1 MAGSAVIGALRVSLG
16 LDTGAFTEGLNN
28 ATAQLG
34 KVGKQLTGIGKSLS
48 LKVTAPLALAGG
60 LILKTAGD
68 FEASMNRVGAAL
80 GASSDEMARLSDL
93 ARDLGKSTVFSAV
106 EAADAIEML
115 AKNGVSTADILGGA
129 LAASLD
135 LAAASGSDLAG
146 AADLATDVMLNFNK
160 GVADLGGV
168 VDGVSGVLLAS
179 KFGFDDYRLA
189 LAQAGGVAGGLGV
202 TLDDFNAVIAATSA
216 RFASGSDAGTA
227 FKTFL
232 QRLVPQSKAAASAMQ
247 ELGLEFFNAD
257 GSMKSMA
264 EVAQELQDALSDLS
278 DEDKSAALTKIFG
291 TDALRTAIGLMEA
304 GASGVRDLD
313 AAISSASAAEQAAA
327 RTNGWAGALE
337 ELGGAFDELKLA
349 IAESGL
355 LEMATSFVRVLTDII
370 DRMSEANPGVLQFG
384 VIFGGLAAAFGPV
397 LVALGL
403 AATAVAAV
411 GIPVAAVVAGIAALT
426 AAVIA
431 FWPEIVRAKDAVIA
445 FGTEALDWIKAK
457 VEEIVTTFTTL
468 RERMM
473 QIGRDLLQG
482 LWDGMIEKWEALK
495 KGIGSI
501 ANGITSTFKGWL
513 GIESPSTVFH
523 EIGVNLM
530 QGLGNGIVS
539 AAGVVTSAL
548 EGVTAG
554 ATGAMQGILGAGEQ
568 VAQGF
573 GQVSSKVL
581 KTAQVFGAAQALVNT
596 YVAAS
601 QTLADP
607 TLGFWAKFAAVAKVI
622 ATGLGFVAA
631 IKGGGRGSS
640 GGGGGSSSSRQRV
653 ATPAAGATAE
663 KPKAPLDV
671 RMQPLDPNALF
682 TGKTVSDLL
691 TSLQREA
698 GDRGLRLA
706 IA

>member
-80 GASSDEMARLSDL
+80 GASSGEMAELSRL
-93 ARDLGKSTVFSAV
+93 ARDLGKSTIFSAV

-129 LAASLD
+129 LSASLD

-160 GVADLGGV
+160 GVGELGGV

-216 RFASGSDAGTA
+216 RFASGSDAGTS

-232 QRLVPQSKAAASAMQ
+232 QRLVPQSKQAREAME

-257 GSMKSMA
+257 GSLKRMA
-264 EVAQELQDALSDLS
+264 EVAQELQDALSGLS

-327 RTNGWAGALE
+327 RTKGWAGALE

-370 DRMSEANPGVLQFG
+370 DRMSEANPGVLKFG
-384 VIFGGLAAAFGPV
+384 VIFGGLAAALGPV

-403 AATAVAAV
+403 AATVVAAV
-411 GIPVAAVVAGIAALT
+411 GIPVAAVGAGIAALT

-495 KGIGSI
+495 EGIGSI

-513 GIESPSTVFH
+513 GIESPSTVFQ